1 MKKNIHVGFDI
12 DETFIHSIDIKL
24 DQEPYVDADFNIRDV
39 DTGKYSFSTYIRP
52 NARLLLN
59 YVKENYNIFF
69 YTRSSKDYALEVLK
83 EFGMENEKLF
93 HSKYIEV
100 ETVDTLYEG
109 LKKFKVKRLDKIA
122 NKLCISID
130 DMIFIDDIKNRNE
143 IRPIHVVTQV
153 PAYYGNDVD
162 SVMTK
167 LLKEFQH
174 CQLLNELKI
183 KEHFKNINLIDTLE
197 IKEVI
202 DVDTQLKDTQ
212 LKRSKIKN
220 KSF

>member
-24 DQEPYVDADFNIRDV
+24 DQQPYVDADFNIKDM

-59 YVKENYNIFF
+59 YVKDNYNIFF
-69 YTRSSKDYALEVLK
+69 YTRSSKDYAVEVLK
-83 EFGMENEKLF
+83 EFGMENETLF
-93 HSKYIEV
+93 HSKYIDV

-109 LKKFKVKRLDKIA
+109 IKKFKVKRLDKMA
-122 NKLCISID
+122 KKLGINID

-153 PAYYGNDVD
+153 PAYYGNDTD
-162 SVMTK
+162 NVMTA
-167 LLKEFQH
+167 LLKSFQL
-174 CQLLNELKI
+174 CAVFSEDEIKNYFKSIDLLNIEKD
-183 KEHFKNINLIDTLE
+183 EVKNI
-197 IKEVI
+197 
-202 DVDTQLKDTQ
+202 
-212 LKRSKIKN
+212 KRNKIKN
-220 KSF
+220 KSC

>member
-24 DQEPYVDADFNIRDV
+24 DQKPYVDADFNIKDL

-52 NARLLLN
+52 NAGLLLN

-69 YTRSSKDYALEVLK
+69 YTRSSKDYAVEVLK
-83 EFGMENEKLF
+83 EFGMENEILF
-93 HSKYIEV
+93 HAKYIDV

-109 LKKFKVKRLDKIA
+109 FKKFKVKRLDKIA
-122 NKLCISID
+122 KKLGINID

-143 IRPIHVVTQV
+143 IRPIHIVTQV

-162 SVMTK
+162 NSMTTLMK
-167 LLKEFQH
+167 AFKACEPLDE
-174 CQLLNELKI
+174 NSI
-183 KEHFKNINLIDTLE
+183 KEYFKGLDLLTIEKVENKNTLTN
-197 IKEVI
+197 K
-202 DVDTQLKDTQ
+202 
-212 LKRSKIKN
+212 SKIKN
-220 KSF
+220 KSC